1 MKRIIA
7 LTLLFNIMNFSL
19 SQAQTFSGVY
29 TAEWQWDMN
38 LFLLYISEPT
48 RQAVISFGVFCV
60 KKKILI
66 SDIFCIFAT
75 KLQHS
80 VR

>member
-38 LFLLYISEPT
+38 KSTNFVNLLRLELDQ
-48 RQAVISFGVFCV
+48 RR
-60 KKKILI
+60 
-66 SDIFCIFAT
+66 
-75 KLQHS
+75 HH
-80 VR
+80 